1 MSAGESA
8 EVGDSEGGN
17 GSDLAGA
24 ANVLVLSERL
34 DSDARGSYLE
44 ELVAPDLANLLVVS
58 FIDDPAR
65 WLDDW
70 NRFGEPLERAVL
82 VEEVQRDG
90 TGADVERI
98 VEEPAD
104 LTGLGITIS
113 ERLTDWSPD
122 SLLIFESL
130 TVLLEYVDLK
140 RVFRFLHVLVNR
152 VKATGAVAHYHL
164 DPGEH
169 DDRTVATL
177 TSLFDTVV
185 TYENGRWQAS
195 SYP

>member
-1 MSAGESA
+1 M
-8 EVGDSEGGN
+8 
-17 GSDLAGA
+17 
-24 ANVLVLSERL
+24 
-34 DSDARGSYLE
+34 
-44 ELVAPDLANLLVVS
+44 
-58 FIDDPAR
+58 
-65 WLDDW
+65 
-70 NRFGEPLERAVL
+70 L

-185 TYENGRWQAS
+185 AYENGRWQAS